1 MPVVRTGEHMDA
13 LLVLSGA
20 DEMAREAE
28 TGWCRALPNDDM
40 RPLELLIEEGIER
53 ETGAEEEESG
63 EEG

>member
-1 MPVVRTGEHMDA
+1 MDA
-13 LLVLSGA
+13 LLVLTGA

-40 RPLELLIEEGIER
+40 RPLELLIGEGIGR
-53 ETGAEEEESG
+53 ETVAEEEASG